1 MAGPVLAPART
12 LANGV
17 AMPLLGLGVWQ
28 IPDGPECEQ
37 AVRWALEAGYRHVD
51 TARLYGNE
59 ASVGRALRAGGVPR
73 EELFVTTKLLP
84 RVKDG
89 VRALEGSLG
98 RLGLDHV
105 DLYLVH
111 WPTALSARHWRDLE
125 ALHERGLA
133 RAIGV
138 SNWGL
143 GELGPTLAA
152 ADVTPH
158 VNQVQFS
165 PFTFRRRL
173 LEACEERGIALE
185 AYSPLV
191 RGRRLDHPV
200 IARVAERHGRTP
212 AQVLLRWAI
221 ERGVAVIPKS
231 ARRERIEE
239 NARVFDFALG
249 AEDVAALDALDTTGG
264 TSSAR

>member
-1 MAGPVLAPART
+1 MAPSVPVRT
-12 LANGV
+12 LRNGV
-17 AMPLLGLGVWQ
+17 RMPLLGLGVWQ
-28 IPDGPECEQ
+28 LPDGPACEQ

-59 ASVGRALRAGGVPR
+59 ESVGRALRGGGVPR

-89 VRALEGSLG
+89 VRALEGSLR

-111 WPTALSARHWRDLE
+111 WPTSLAERHWRDLE
-125 ALHERGLA
+125 TLHARGLA

-143 GELGPTLAA
+143 GELGPTLAS
-152 ADVTPH
+152 ADVVPH
-158 VNQVQFS
+158 VDQVQFS

-173 LEACEERGIALE
+173 LEACEEHGIALE

-191 RGRRLDHPV
+191 RGRRLDHPE
-200 IARVAERHGRTP
+200 IARVAARHGRTP
-212 AQVLLRWAI
+212 AQVLLRWAL

-231 ARRERIEE
+231 SRRERIEE
-239 NARVFDFALG
+239 NAQVFDFALG
-249 AEDVAALDALDTTGG
+249 PEDLAALDALDTTGG

>member
-28 IPDGPECEQ
+28 LPDGPACEQ

-59 ASVGRALRAGGVPR
+59 ESVGRALRGGGVPR

-89 VRALEGSLG
+89 VRALEGSLR

-111 WPTALSARHWRDLE
+111 WPTSLAERHWRDLE
-125 ALHERGLA
+125 TLHARGLA

-143 GELGPTLAA
+143 GELGPTLAS
-152 ADVTPH
+152 ADVVPH

-173 LEACEERGIALE
+173 LEACEEQGIALQG
-185 AYSPLV
+185 YSPLV
-191 RGRRLDHPV
+191 RGRRLDHPE
-200 IARVAERHGRTP
+200 ITRVAARHGRTP
-212 AQVLLRWAI
+212 AQVLLRWAL

-231 ARRERIEE
+231 SRRERIEE
-239 NARVFDFALG
+239 NAQVFDFALG
-249 AEDVAALDALDTTGG
+249 PEDLAALDALDTTGG

>member
-1 MAGPVLAPART
+1 VTPSVPVRT
-12 LANGV
+12 LRNGV
-17 AMPLLGLGVWQ
+17 RMPLLGLGVWQ
-28 IPDGPECEQ
+28 LPDGPACEQ

-59 ASVGRALRAGGVPR
+59 ESVGRALREGGVPR

-89 VRALEGSLG
+89 VRALEGSLR

-111 WPTALSARHWRDLE
+111 WPTSLAERHWRDLE
-125 ALHERGLA
+125 TLHARGLA

-143 GELGPTLAA
+143 GELGPTLAS
-152 ADVTPH
+152 ADVVPH
-158 VNQVQFS
+158 VDQVQFS

-173 LEACEERGIALE
+173 LEACEEHGIALE

-191 RGRRLDHPV
+191 RGRRLDHPE
-200 IARVAERHGRTP
+200 IARVAARHGRTP
-212 AQVLLRWAI
+212 AQVLLRWAL

-231 ARRERIEE
+231 SRRERIEE
-239 NARVFDFALG
+239 NAQVFDFALG
-249 AEDVAALDALDTTGG
+249 PEDLAALDALDTTGG

>member
-1 MAGPVLAPART
+1 MTPSVPVRT
-12 LANGV
+12 LRNGV
-17 AMPLLGLGVWQ
+17 RMPLLGLGVWQ
-28 IPDGPECEQ
+28 LPDGPACEQ

-59 ASVGRALRAGGVPR
+59 ESVGRALREGGVPR

-89 VRALEGSLG
+89 VRALEGSLR

-111 WPTALSARHWRDLE
+111 WPTSLAERHWRDLE
-125 ALHERGLA
+125 TLHARGLA

-143 GELGPTLAA
+143 GELGPTLAS
-152 ADVTPH
+152 ADVVPH
-158 VNQVQFS
+158 VDQVQFS

-173 LEACEERGIALE
+173 LEACEEHGIALE

-191 RGRRLDHPV
+191 RGRRLDHPE
-200 IARVAERHGRTP
+200 IARVAARHGRTP
-212 AQVLLRWAI
+212 AQVLLRWAL

-231 ARRERIEE
+231 SRRERIEE
-239 NARVFDFALG
+239 NAQVFDFALG
-249 AEDVAALDALDTTGG
+249 PEDLAALDALDTTGG